1 LTQTLHGV
9 ATQPLKL
16 IGACDMKV
24 KKLKPLD
31 AVWTK
36 FKTLAV
42 VAEVSASGQVSLVLP
57 EGSMQKVAWYSPSE
71 LEYIGPV
78 SHLVA
83 GIKEEIK

>member
-1 LTQTLHGV
+1 
-9 ATQPLKL
+9 
-16 IGACDMKV
+16 MKV

-42 VAEVSASGQVSLVLP
+42 VAEVNNRGDVSLVLP
-57 EGSMQKVAWYSPSE
+57 AGSMQKVAWYKPSE

-78 SHLVA
+78 SKMVDSFNQ
-83 GIKEEIK
+83 ETV

>member
-1 LTQTLHGV
+1 
-9 ATQPLKL
+9 
-16 IGACDMKV
+16 MKV

-42 VAEVSASGQVSLVLP
+42 VSQVNSYGEVCLVLP
-57 EGSMQKVAWYSPSE
+57 EGSMQKVAWYKPSE

-83 GIKEEIK
+83 GIKEEMK